1 MLLPALLL
9 GGLIALLGVQTGIW
23 QALRST
29 NPALAPAVTTIPAHA
44 YSYRSAGDFL
54 RDGVPVDG
62 PLVTETAPHTLD
74 IMTYPVS
81 AADYARCVAATAC
94 LAAEPRRRSKGNVPV
109 TGVSFDDATA
119 YATWL
124 SAQTGE
130 AWRLPTVAEWT
141 FAAGSK
147 ASDTALARDTNAA
160 NPAERWLALY
170 EKEAALGANALAA
183 PQPLGGFGT
192 NEFGVADLAG
202 TVWEWT
208 ATCGGRTSLDARG
221 HHDRPPRL
229 LRRPWQL
236 RRRLHPRT
244 AADLLHL
251 LYALLAD
258 AVLRHPA
265 RLGFRLVRD
274 LLGTGLPSS
283 SEFLVP
289 MSSASPTPCKRRQSP
304 PKKPAHHR
312 PGIDIT
318 YSSMSWASGYA
329 AQPLGQAQA
338 PARPPDRA
346 RIPLS
351 GPVSA
356 TPISSSIRPGASAM
370 ALPAMPGTSSP
381 SPSASPPRST
391 PRPGCAPAPLPR

>member
-1 MLLPALLL
+1 MPLATPAIRPLDMLLPALLL

-183 PQPLGGFGT
+183 PQPLGSFGT

-208 ATCGGRTSLDARG
+208 ATCGGRTSLDAAGTTIG
-221 HHDRPPRL
+221 HLDSCGVRYLEGRH
-229 LRRPWQL
+229 
-236 RRRLHPRT
+236 RT
-244 AADLLHL
+244 AVSGFIRD
-251 LYALLAD
+251 ALSGGCSSGTPPD
-258 AVLRHPA
+258 N
-265 RLGFRLVRD
+265 LGFRLVRD
-274 LLGTGLPSS
+274 PPWYAGLP
-283 SEFLVP
+283 FL
-289 MSSASPTPCKRRQSP
+289 S
-304 PKKPAHHR
+304 
-312 PGIDIT
+312 
-318 YSSMSWASGYA
+318 
-329 AQPLGQAQA
+329 
-338 PARPPDRA
+338 
-346 RIPLS
+346 
-351 GPVSA
+351 
-356 TPISSSIRPGASAM
+356 
-370 ALPAMPGTSSP
+370 
-381 SPSASPPRST
+381 
-391 PRPGCAPAPLPR
+391 